1 MKLMKTLM
9 AFGLAMTMTVSMS
22 AVSYAQIPL
31 SMMIASTAPI
41 TMQKNAYQLCL
52 DQATVKHTAQTSQA
66 LSLPQQEAVTRD
78 DLSFYPGD
86 TLYIPILDVKTGELY
101 SEKTVHPTGISGQKV
116 LIHSL
121 CPRYAGQMRM
131 EHLVL
136 PLILQDSCHIPVHF
150 GLVALL
156 HFTMNRPESNRAVC
170 I

>member
-41 TMQKNAYQLCL
+41 TMQKNDYQLYL

-86 TLYIPILDVKTGELY
+86 TLYIPILDVKTG
-101 SEKTVHPTGISGQKV
+101 ISGQKV
-116 LIHSL
+116 LIHRQY
-121 CPRYAGQMRM
+121 PQYAGQMKM
-131 EHLVL
+131 EHSVL
-136 PLILQDSCHIPVHF
+136 PLILQDSCRIPVHF

-156 HFTMNRPESNRAVC
+156 HFTMNRLESNRAVC

>member
-78 DLSFYPGD
+78 DLSF
-86 TLYIPILDVKTGELY
+86 TVK
-101 SEKTVHPTGISGQKV
+101 KIVHPTGISGQKV
-116 LIHSL
+116 LIHRQYPQ
-121 CPRYAGQMRM
+121 CAGQMRM
-131 EHLVL
+131 EHSVL
-136 PLILQDSCHIPVHF
+136 PLILQDSCRIPVHF

-156 HFTMNRPESNRAVC
+156 HFTMNRLESNRAVC

>member
-101 SEKTVHPTGISGQKV
+101 SEKNRPSNWNFRAEGFDSQSVST
-116 LIHSL
+116 L
-121 CPRYAGQMRM
+121 RWAMRM

>member
-1 MKLMKTLM
+1 MKLMKILM

-101 SEKTVHPTGISGQKV
+101 SEKKSSIQLEFQG
-116 LIHSL
+116 
-121 CPRYAGQMRM
+121 RR
-131 EHLVL
+131 
-136 PLILQDSCHIPVHF
+136 F
-150 GLVALL
+150 
-156 HFTMNRPESNRAVC
+156 
-170 I
+170 

>member
-101 SEKTVHPTGISGQKV
+101 SEKIVHPTGISGQKV
-116 LIHSL
+116 LIHRQY
-121 CPRYAGQMRM
+121 PQYAGQMKWNT
-131 EHLVL
+131 
-136 PLILQDSCHIPVHF
+136 QYCH
-150 GLVALL
+150 
-156 HFTMNRPESNRAVC
+156 
-170 I
+170 

>member
-101 SEKTVHPTGISGQKV
+101 SEKIVHPTGTSGQKV
-116 LIHSL
+116 LIHRQY
-121 CPRYAGQMRM
+121 PQYAGQMKM
-131 EHLVL
+131 EHSVL
-136 PLILQDSCHIPVHF
+136 PLILQDSCRIPVHF

>member
-41 TMQKNAYQLCL
+41 TMQKNAYQLYL

-86 TLYIPILDVKTGELY
+86 TLYIPI
-101 SEKTVHPTGISGQKV
+101 
-116 LIHSL
+116 
-121 CPRYAGQMRM
+121 
-131 EHLVL
+131 
-136 PLILQDSCHIPVHF
+136 F
-150 GLVALL
+150 GCKNWRAL
-156 HFTMNRPESNRAVC
+156 
-170 I
+170 